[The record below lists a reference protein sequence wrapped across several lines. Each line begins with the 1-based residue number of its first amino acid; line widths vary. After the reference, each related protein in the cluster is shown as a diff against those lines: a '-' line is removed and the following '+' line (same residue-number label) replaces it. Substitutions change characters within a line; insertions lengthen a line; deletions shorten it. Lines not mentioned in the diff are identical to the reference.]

1 MWNSCRLYVKKKS
14 MHFRYSN
21 GNPKFWPAFALPG
34 LLQSSLL
41 LLSNYPQHLGTE
53 WSPALDLKV
62 TRLHLHLELLHF
74 EHDQWQQTSWSN
86 CHWVVAVYLK
96 IWPANKSMHAHIHT
110 FPSEHAAQYLNYPCH
125 DVCFSSNL
133 TTHPPFSDPSMR
145 CLHLFGD
152 DLCLLFSFHLP
163 ALQLRCMRCEG
174 HITRFLRQAK
184 AVVSTWLCYRTTFVQ

>member
-1 MWNSCRLYVKKKS
+1 

-41 LLSNYPQHLGTE
+41 LLSKYPRHLGTE

-96 IWPANKSMHAHIHT
+96 IWPANKSMHTSIHFLVNMQHGDISIIRAMMFLFPATLPHILHSLT
-110 FPSEHAAQYLNYPCH
+110 LPCVASTCLEMISAFFSASIFQRCSSDACAAR
-125 DVCFSSNL
+125 DRSRASSDKPKRWFQL
-133 TTHPPFSDPSMR
+133 GFATA
-145 CLHLFGD
+145 
-152 DLCLLFSFHLP
+152 LP
-163 ALQLRCMRCEG
+163 LYSR
-174 HITRFLRQAK
+174 
-184 AVVSTWLCYRTTFVQ
+184 